1 MTNDFWTP
9 QFHLFPP
16 QGWMN
21 DPNGLCQFKSV
32 YHAFYQY
39 TPEWPANELR
49 FWGHAVS
56 KDLLSWKTLPI
67 AISPDAAC
75 DKDGA
80 FSGSAWIE
88 TRNTA
93 AAALSP

>member
-1 MTNDFWTP
+1 MTNDFWMP

-39 TPEWPANELR
+39 TPE
-49 FWGHAVS
+49 
-56 KDLLSWKTLPI
+56 
-67 AISPDAAC
+67 
-75 DKDGA
+75 
-80 FSGSAWIE
+80 
-88 TRNTA
+88 
-93 AAALSP
+93 